1 MHVQA
6 LKLLIWM
13 IIRTLFA
20 SYSLLGYLLGY
31 LLVINK
37 TQEINFL
44 ALTQALKAANVVVV
58 RIKKLRRIKKK
69 RWYMGQKSKCN
80 VPNSAGD
87 KKILELNSS
96 LETKQQQPRGAWLS
110 LVFHPWKWKPSHWFL
125 IYDSSKVFFY
135 SGQSKNNPKLWNKSK
150 KIRRV
155 GHFTHVNN
163 SSMKCLRTVIQI
175 DWRVNVL
182 PTSEFN
188 L

>member
-87 KKILELNSS
+87 KKNPWAKFEPWN
-96 LETKQQQPRGAWLS
+96 EAAAAARGVTQFGFS
-110 LVFHPWKWKPSHWFL
+110 PMKMKTVTLVFNLWQLQSFFL
-125 IYDSSKVFFY
+125 FWAIKKQSQTLKQIKKNSAGRTFY
-135 SGQSKNNPKLWNKSK
+135 SCK
-150 KIRRV
+150 
-155 GHFTHVNN
+155 
-163 SSMKCLRTVIQI
+163 
-175 DWRVNVL
+175 
-182 PTSEFN
+182 
-188 L
+188 